1 MLWACIA
8 LPQLALDAVLRRTPD
23 PSRPLAL
30 VSGPAH
36 LRSLHA
42 VNAAAGDAGL
52 KPGMR
57 LSAAHALLSDVA
69 LVEHDEAAGA
79 RWQRFLAAWAYRHS
93 SLVSAQWPGAIV
105 LEARASFR
113 LLGPWPRFQAR
124 LREELLALG
133 FAHRIALAPTP
144 RAAWVFAGLR
154 DGFAV
159 TARDAMHQA
168 LAQVPVRR
176 AQLPDDAGERL
187 HRMGV
192 RTLGALRALPRDG
205 LRRRF
210 GAELLRH
217 LDRLH
222 GEADDPLDCY
232 APPDHFD
239 ARIELGYEVESHQA
253 LLFPLRRLLGDLATY
268 LSVRDGGVQRFLL
281 RLEHEHCHTDVPV
294 GLLSAERECAL
305 LFELTRNRLEQAAI
319 PKPVVGLRLLAREL
333 PPFVPAARDLF
344 DPRPEQA
351 VPWPQLRERLRAR
364 LGDEAVYRV
373 AAAPDPRPERGWKKA
388 WGDAADAA
396 GMPPSPRKREAAR
409 DGAGRSPPDD
419 PVSRS
424 ENAIRDGG
432 AIPAR
437 PAWLLPRPVPLCDP
451 RPRLLRGPERLESG
465 WWDGGDARRDYYVLE
480 TSQGQR
486 AWAFAP
492 PGEQHGWM
500 LHGWFA

>member
-8 LPQLALDAVLRRTPD
+8 LPQLALDAVLRRCAD

-30 VSGPAH
+30 VSGPSH
-36 LRSLHA
+36 LRGLHA
-42 VNAAAGDAGL
+42 VNAAAADAGL

-57 LSAAHALLSDVA
+57 LAAAHALLADVA
-69 LVEHDEAAGA
+69 LVEHDPEADA
-79 RWQRFLAAWAYRHS
+79 RWHRFLAAWAYRHS

-113 LLGPWPRFQAR
+113 LFGPWPRFEAR
-124 LREELLALG
+124 LREELDALG
-133 FAHRIALAPTP
+133 FSHRIALAPTP
-144 RAAWVFAGLR
+144 RAARVFAGLR

-159 TARDAMHQA
+159 TTPEAMRQA

-176 AQLPDDAGERL
+176 ALLPDDSGERL
-187 HRMGV
+187 QRMGV
-192 RTLGALRALPRDG
+192 RTLGALRGMPRDG

-210 GAELLRH
+210 GIELLQH

-239 ARIELGYEVESHQA
+239 ARIELGFEVESHQA
-253 LLFPLRRLLGDLATY
+253 LLFPLRRLVGDLATY

-281 RLEHEHCHTDVPV
+281 RLEHEDRHSDVPV
-294 GLLSAERECAL
+294 GLLSAERDPAL
-305 LFELTRNRLEQAAI
+305 LFELTRNRLQQAAL

-344 DPRPEQA
+344 DARPDQA

-364 LGDEAVYRV
+364 LGDEAVHRV
-373 AAAPDPRPERGWKKA
+373 ETAPDPRPERAWKKA
-388 WGDAADAA
+388 QGDAGDGPTRSVA
-396 GMPPSPRKREAAR
+396 EA
-409 DGAGRSPPDD
+409 
-419 PVSRS
+419 SRQPMS
-424 ENAIRDGG
+424 
-432 AIPAR
+432 AR
-437 PAWLLPRPVPLCDP
+437 PAWLLPRPVPLRDP
-451 RPRLLRGPERLESG
+451 RPRILSGPERLESG
-465 WWDGGDARRDYYVLE
+465 WWDGNDARRDYYVLE

-492 PGEQHGWM
+492 PGEQRGWM
-500 LHGWFA
+500 LQGWFA

>member
-8 LPQLALDAVLRRTPD
+8 LPQLALDAVLRRMPD
-23 PSRPLAL
+23 PSKPLAL

-42 VNAAAGDAGL
+42 VNAAAGGAGL

-57 LSAAHALLSDVA
+57 LAAAHALLSDIA
-69 LVEHDEAAGA
+69 LVEYDRAEAA

-93 SLVSAQWPGAIV
+93 SQVSAQWQDAIV

-113 LLGPWPRFQAR
+113 LFGPWPRFEAR
-124 LREELLALG
+124 LREELAALG
-133 FAHRIALAPTP
+133 FGHRIALAPTP
-144 RAAWVFAGLR
+144 RAARVFAGLR

-159 TARDAMHQA
+159 TTAEAMRQA
-168 LAQVPVRR
+168 LSQVPIRR
-176 AQLPDDAGERL
+176 AHLPGDAGERL
-187 HRMGV
+187 QRMGV
-192 RTLGALRALPRDG
+192 RTLGVLRDLPREG

-210 GAELLRH
+210 GAELLQH

-222 GEADDPLDCY
+222 GEADDPLECY

-239 ARIELGYEVESHQA
+239 ARIELGHEAESHQA
-253 LLFPLRRLLGDLATY
+253 LLFPLRRMIGDLATY

-281 RLEHEHCHTDVPV
+281 RLEHEDCHTDVPV
-294 GLLSAERECAL
+294 GLLSAERESAL

-319 PKPVVGLRLLAREL
+319 PKPVIGLRLLAREV

-364 LGDEAVYRV
+364 LGDAAVYRV
-373 AAAPDPRPERGWKKA
+373 ETAPDPRPERAWKKT
-388 WGDAADAA
+388 WGDATQ
-396 GMPPSPRKREAAR
+396 GPGTRNRGPEERTPPSIS
-409 DGAGRSPPDD
+409 G
-419 PVSRS
+419 SRS
-424 ENAIRDGG
+424 QAP
-432 AIPAR
+432 AVPAR
-437 PAWLLPRPVPLCDP
+437 PAWLLPRPIPLRDP
-451 RPRLLRGPERLESG
+451 QPRILRGPERLESG

-486 AWAFAP
+486 AWAFAA
-492 PGEQHGWM
+492 PGERSGWM
-500 LHGWFA
+500 LQGWFA